1 MGGKKLRKMMGE
13 RAEIARFIIGYMIF
27 FFKKKIKKKK
37 KKKSRKSEK
46 NEKKMKKRR

>member
-37 KKKSRKSEK
+37 KRKVAKVRKMRKK
-46 NEKKMKKRR
+46 